1 MSSPTVSVCIATYN
15 QDRYIKDCL
24 VSVLAQI
31 PDTSF
36 EILVGD
42 DGSGPETPGIIAS
55 LMALYPG
62 TIRYFK
68 HEKNLGASA
77 NYQFLI
83 REARG
88 HYLAHLDGDDF
99 WLPGK
104 LAKQLAWLQAHPDS
118 VACYTNA
125 VVVNDS
131 QELRGLFSSPIAV
144 PVDLPFLLS
153 KGNFLNH
160 SSILYRA
167 THKNVILEFTGPFID
182 YRIHLNFARFGRL
195 GFINATYVV
204 YRLGSAHS
212 MVRTTPDLVLNLYF
226 DALASILTD
235 PLVSSTMRRR
245 ALRHFWRA
253 IVVEGLAKG
262 RIAWGVGWA
271 RKIRSRYPGDV
282 ISVLIPG
289 VFLAVGAL
297 NALVLQRGVERML
310 GVNHLKVL
318 HER

>member
-24 VSVLAQI
+24 VSVLTQI
-31 PDTSF
+31 PDVSL

-42 DGSGPETPGIIAS
+42 DGSGPETPGIVAS
-55 LMALYPG
+55 LIALYPG
-62 TIRYFK
+62 KIRYFK
-68 HEKNLGASA
+68 HEKNLGPSS

-88 HYLAHLDGDDF
+88 RFIAHLDGDDF

-104 LAKQLAWLQAHPDS
+104 LAKQLAWLEAHPDS

-131 QELRGLFSSPIAV
+131 QELRGLFSSPIAH
-144 PVDLPFLLS
+144 PVDLPFLLR

-160 SSILYRA
+160 SSILYRT
-167 THKNVILEFTGPFID
+167 THKNVILAFSGPFID
-182 YRIHLNFARFGRL
+182 YRIHLNFARFGQL
-195 GFINATYVV
+195 GFINAAYVV
-204 YRLGSAHS
+204 YRLGSVHS

-226 DALASILTD
+226 DALASILAD
-235 PLVSSTMRRR
+235 SLVSSSMRRQ
-245 ALRHFWRA
+245 ALRCFWRA
-253 IVVEGLAKG
+253 IVVECLAKG
-262 RIAWGVGWA
+262 RIIWAVGWA
-271 RKIRSRYPGDV
+271 RKIRSLYPGDF
-282 ISVLIPG
+282 ISLLIPG
-289 VFLAVGAL
+289 IFLALGTL
-297 NALVLQRGVERML
+297 STLVLQRGVERMF